1 MATPSFGV
9 AGSTDAPTRPA
20 AQPCVPAA
28 RDTKQDA
35 TIRFWER
42 LLVAALGLMLVG
54 SELPSRWDILT
65 RAFGWIIVAAAV
77 GLVELA
83 MAGYYRA
90 RGWMGSSTS

>member
-1 MATPSFGV
+1 MRTRSHDP
-9 AGSTDAPTRPA
+9 DAEPT
-20 AQPCVPAA
+20 
-28 RDTKQDA
+28 QDA

-42 LLVAALGLMLVG
+42 LLVAAFGLMLVG

-65 RAFGWIIVAAAV
+65 RAFGWMIVAAAV

-90 RGWMGSSTS
+90 RGWMRSSTS